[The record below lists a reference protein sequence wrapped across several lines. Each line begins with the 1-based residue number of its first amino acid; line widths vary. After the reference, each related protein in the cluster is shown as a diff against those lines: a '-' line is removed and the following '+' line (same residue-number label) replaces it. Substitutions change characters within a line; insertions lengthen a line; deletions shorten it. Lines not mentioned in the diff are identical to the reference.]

1 VAHAFQS
8 AKTDLVVSVGTM
20 PSLEAAMR
28 RREFISLISGAL
40 AAAPGI
46 ALAQPGKKIPTI
58 AYLWH
63 AGSAKEETP
72 YYEALLEG
80 FSKLG
85 YIGGR
90 DFRLLHRFPNEMPE
104 RFRSMAAELV
114 SMEVDVL
121 MGGAVW
127 PAGGMWRA
135 APVKAAK
142 ISRGE
147 LSQYRSKASLNG
159 GGRPL
164 AIACAIRLAC
174 SSVVVDFCWV
184 RLIEAPPRIIGN
196 DNRELVSF
204 LSDLAISTHKI
215 RALGVGQAEK
225 ELSGL
230 AASCNSARALLTIW
244 SLGYAYRVR
253 SM

>member
-1 VAHAFQS
+1 MA
-8 AKTDLVVSVGTM
+8 
-20 PSLEAAMR
+20 
-28 RREFISLISGAL
+28 SG
-40 AAAPGI
+40 
-46 ALAQPGKKIPTI
+46 
-58 AYLWH
+58 
-63 AGSAKEETP
+63 S
-72 YYEALLEG
+72 
-80 FSKLG
+80 S
-85 YIGGR
+85 R
-90 DFRLLHRFPNEMPE
+90 
-104 RFRSMAAELV
+104 
-114 SMEVDVL
+114 
-121 MGGAVW
+121 

-174 SSVVVDFCWV
+174 SSVGEDFGWV
-184 RLIEAPPRIIGN
+184 RLIEVPPRIICN
-196 DNRELVSF
+196 DSRELVSF
-204 LSDLAISTHKI
+204 LSELAISTHKI

-244 SLGYAYRVR
+244 SLDYRVASALDVTTWPENKSR
-253 SM
+253 APNIL